1 MCVCKSEHLFVVFSL
16 ADPLTLNDERFPML
30 PCPSRYEYCVPYSGS
45 YTNQAPVVARTM
57 NILALFFGTLSLIV
71 IWWTLV
77 VGSSLVRPWIWIWST
92 RVAVLAG
99 LCQLATLSFYAETI
113 CRQHG
118 CHVGPAS
125 YLNGIASVV
134 WFGIAREMRLR
145 SPAWMADDTDNRS
158 VETNPYDGSSSNK
171 ADLELPEQ
179 TRASSYEPP
188 GINC

>member
-1 MCVCKSEHLFVVFSL
+1 MFSL
-16 ADPLTLNDERFPML
+16 AGSLSLSTVLHFPIFPIL
-30 PCPSRYEYCVPYSGS
+30 PRVSRYEYCVPYSGS
-45 YTNQAPVVARTM
+45 YANQAPMVARTM

-77 VGSSLVRPWIWIWST
+77 VGSSLVRPWIWKWST
-92 RVAVLAG
+92 RAAVFAG
-99 LCQLATLSFYAETI
+99 LCQLATLSFYVETI

-125 YLNGIASVV
+125 YLNGIASMV

-145 SPAWMADDTDNRS
+145 SPAWMAEDNGNWPI
-158 VETNPYDGSSSNK
+158 ETNPYDGSSSNNK
-171 ADLELPEQ
+171 AGLELPEQ
-179 TRASSYEPP
+179 TRASLYEPP